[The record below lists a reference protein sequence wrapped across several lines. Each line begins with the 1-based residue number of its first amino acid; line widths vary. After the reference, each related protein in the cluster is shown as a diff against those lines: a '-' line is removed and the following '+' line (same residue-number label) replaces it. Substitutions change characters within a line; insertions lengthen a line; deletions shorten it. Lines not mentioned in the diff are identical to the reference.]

1 MHPPSVDSLARALR
15 RNPALAELSHS
26 MLVEVAR
33 KAIATVPGDAA
44 VEAHRLGE
52 VAARSLLRQVINATG
67 VLLHTNLGRA
77 PMPLPTSHPTA
88 VRASNLEFD
97 LSSGKRGS
105 RRDHAAALAARLCGA
120 EAALVVNNCAGA
132 LVLVMAALAEGQGVL
147 VSRGELVEIGGAF
160 RIPDVLRAAGAQLI
174 EVGTTNRTRLSDY
187 ANGLRDAAAKPHQ
200 APVGMVLKVHQS
212 NFKIVGFTEEVDVA
226 QLATLGLPVVADIGS
241 GLLDERLPWLA
252 EASGAT
258 PELAWLRN
266 EPGARQSLQSGA
278 DLVLFSGDKLLG
290 GPQAGIIAGSAALVE
305 RCARHP
311 MARALRPGSLVLSAL
326 QDTLLRYA
334 RNEARSLPFW
344 DMALRTVD
352 SLSARASA
360 IVEAVGDSRCT
371 AVSMFSVPGGG
382 TLPDRTIPS
391 YGVCL
396 DGAYGA
402 PLRRFALPIAARS
415 EHGQTLCD
423 LRTVDPADDEVLIKA
438 ITVALSRS
446 AAVASASTSAVNG
459 ATSSAGKATHLV
471 DQSPGLTQ
479 LAGRSGRSPSD
490 VPSVPSDTGAV
501 GSAADAGVPSEFI
514 SSSAN
519 GADVAYGLDTFGAA
533 DGDLWLGENDG
544 SE

>member
-15 RNPALAELSHS
+15 RDPALAELSHS
-26 MLVEVAR
+26 MLVEAAR
-33 KAIATVPGDAA
+33 AAVATVPGDAE
-44 VEAHRLGE
+44 VEAHRLAGL
-52 VAARSLLRQVINATG
+52 AARSLLRQVINATG

-77 PMPLPTSHPTA
+77 PMPLPTAHPTA

-160 RIPDVLRAAGAQLI
+160 RIPDVLRAAGAELI

-187 ANGLRDAAAKPHQ
+187 ANALHDRSLKSHLPG
-200 APVGMVLKVHQS
+200 VGMVLKVHQS
-212 NFKIVGFTEEVDVA
+212 NFKIVGFTEEVDVE
-226 QLATLGLPVVADIGS
+226 QMATLGLPVVADIGS
-241 GLLDERLPWLA
+241 GLLDDRLPWLA
-252 EASGAT
+252 DAFGAT
-258 PELAWLRN
+258 PELVWLRN

-344 DMALRTVD
+344 DMALRSVT
-352 SLSARASA
+352 SLSDRATA
-360 IVEAVGDSRCT
+360 IVAAVDDPRCT
-371 AVSMFSVPGGG
+371 GVSMFSVPGGG

-396 DGAYGA
+396 HGAFGA
-402 PLRRFALPIAARS
+402 ALRRFELPIAARA
-415 EHGQTLCD
+415 EQGKTLCD
-423 LRTVDPADDEVLIKA
+423 LRTVDPADDAVLVKA

-446 AAVASASTSAVNG
+446 SALAEQQAKPGKGHG
-459 ATSSAGKATHLV
+459 ATG
-471 DQSPGLTQ
+471 
-479 LAGRSGRSPSD
+479 
-490 VPSVPSDTGAV
+490 SVEITEAD
-501 GSAADAGVPSEFI
+501 ADAG
-514 SSSAN
+514 
-519 GADVAYGLDTFGAA
+519 

>member
-15 RNPALAELSHS
+15 RDPALAELSHS
-26 MLVEVAR
+26 MLVEAAR
-33 KAIATVPGDAA
+33 TAVATVPGDAEA
-44 VEAHRLGE
+44 EAHRLAA

-77 PMPLPTSHPTA
+77 PMPLP
-88 VRASNLEFD
+88 
-97 LSSGKRGS
+97 SSGKRGS

-160 RIPDVLRAAGAQLI
+160 RIPDVLRAAGAELI

-252 EASGAT
+252 DASGAT

-326 QDTLLRYA
+326 QDTLLRYS

>member
-15 RNPALAELSHS
+15 RDPALAELSHS
-26 MLVEVAR
+26 MLVDTAR
-33 KAIATVPGDAA
+33 TAVATVPGDA
-44 VEAHRLGE
+44 EAEARRLAGI
-52 VAARSLLRQVINATG
+52 AARSLLRQVINATG

-77 PMPLPTSHPTA
+77 PMPLAAAHPTA

-132 LVLVMAALAEGQGVL
+132 LVLVMAALAEGEGVL

-160 RIPDVLRAAGAQLI
+160 RIPDVLRAAGAELI

-187 ANGLRDAAAKPHQ
+187 ANALRDRAMQSPRP
-200 APVGMVLKVHQS
+200 PVGVVLKVHQS
-212 NFKIVGFTEEVDVA
+212 NFKIVGFTEEVNVSE
-226 QLATLGLPVVADIGS
+226 LATLGVTVIADIGS
-241 GLLDERLPWLA
+241 GLLDDRLPWLA
-252 EASGAT
+252 DASGAT

-344 DMALRTVD
+344 DMALRSVA
-352 SLSARASA
+352 SLAARAGA
-360 IVEAVGDSRCT
+360 IVAAIGDPRCIG
-371 AVSMFSVPGGG
+371 VSMSSVPGGG
-382 TLPDRTIPS
+382 TLPDRAIPS
-391 YGVCL
+391 FGVCL
-396 DGAYGA
+396 DGAFGA
-402 PLRRFALPIAARS
+402 SLRRFDLPIAARS
-415 EHGQTLCD
+415 EHGKTLCD
-423 LRTVDPADDEVLIKA
+423 LRTVDPADDAVLIAA
-438 ITVALSRS
+438 ITVALSKS
-446 AAVASASTSAVNG
+446 AA
-459 ATSSAGKATHLV
+459 SSQTGLV
-471 DQSPGLTQ
+471 E
-479 LAGRSGRSPSD
+479 
-490 VPSVPSDTGAV
+490 
-501 GSAADAGVPSEFI
+501 GSARGNRIGPEALVGGVAGE
-514 SSSAN
+514 
-519 GADVAYGLDTFGAA
+519 AYGRDTFGAT
-533 DGDLWLGENDG
+533 DGDLWLGEHDG

>member
-15 RNPALAELSHS
+15 RDPALAELSHS
-26 MLVEVAR
+26 MLVEAAR
-33 KAIATVPGDAA
+33 TAVATVPDDAA
-44 VEAHRLGE
+44 AEAQRLAE
-52 VAARSLLRQVINATG
+52 LASRSLLRQVINATG

-77 PMPLPTSHPTA
+77 PMPLPTAHPTA

-160 RIPDVLRAAGAQLI
+160 RIPDVLRAAGAELI

-187 ANGLRDAAAKPHQ
+187 ANAQRDRLAKPQ
-200 APVGMVLKVHQS
+200 LPGVGMVLKVHQS
-212 NFKIVGFTEEVDVA
+212 NFKIVGFTEEVDVTA
-226 QLATLGLPVVADIGS
+226 LATLGLPVVADIGS
-241 GLLDERLPWLA
+241 GLLDDRLPWLA
-252 EASGAT
+252 DASGAT
-258 PELAWLRN
+258 PELVWLRN
-266 EPGARQSLQSGA
+266 EPGARQSLGSGA

-290 GPQAGIIAGSAALVE
+290 GPQAGIIAGSAELVE

-352 SLSARASA
+352 SLADRAAA
-360 IVEAVGDSRCT
+360 IVAAVGDPRC
-371 AVSMFSVPGGG
+371 ASVSMSSVPGGG

-396 DGAYGA
+396 AGSFGTA
-402 PLRRFALPIAARS
+402 LRRFSLPIAARS
-415 EHGQTLCD
+415 EQGKTLCD
-423 LRTVDPADDEVLIKA
+423 LRTVDPADDAVLIAA
-438 ITVALSRS
+438 ITQALAKSS
-446 AAVASASTSAVNG
+446 DSASHTDAPTPLEG
-459 ATSSAGKATHLV
+459 TSSG
-471 DQSPGLTQ
+471 
-479 LAGRSGRSPSD
+479 
-490 VPSVPSDTGAV
+490 
-501 GSAADAGVPSEFI
+501 
-514 SSSAN
+514 SSSAVD
-519 GADVAYGLDTFGAA
+519 GTYGGDTFGAA
-533 DGDLWLGENDG
+533 DGDVWLGENDG